1 MNSKYHKLLVLLKS
15 LSGKT
20 LISYHSRGDVEAVA
34 SSLALRTLLPMAT
47 VRSPDR
53 LSGHARSVLKR
64 LGVKEPGVLKAG
76 ELAGFDNVV
85 LVDVASPAML
95 GVLEKDFNS
104 FKGKRVVVDHHISN
118 AVFKKCNVFEF
129 EDRTSCC
136 EVVFDVLKLG
146 GFHIDKKIA
155 SLLLCGVVV
164 DSAFFES
171 SNESTFRAAASLLH
185 ITGISYSEV
194 KRLVAR
200 RVDLN
205 EINTMVANF
214 ERAELVDFKG
224 EVVAFCSCKS
234 FESSTAAALIRS
246 GVSLALCFNEKS
258 GEVSLVKS
266 NSSKVFSGLNA
277 GGFLSKQV
285 SKFKGESGGHE
296 LIAGARLDPMHLPLF
311 VSCFRSAVFVLF

>member
-1 MNSKYHKLLVLLKS
+1 MNSKYHKLLVELKS
-15 LSGKT
+15 LTGKT
-20 LISYHSRGDVEAVA
+20 LISYHSRGDVEAV
-34 SSLALRTLLPMAT
+34 SSALALRTLLPMAT

-64 LGVKEPGVLKAG
+64 LGVKEPLVLKAG
-76 ELAGFDNVV
+76 ELASYDNVV

-95 GVLEKDFNS
+95 GVLEEEFNS
-104 FKGKRVVVDHHISN
+104 FNGKRVVIDHHVSS
-118 AVFKKCNVFEF
+118 AVFKKCKVFEF

-146 GFHIDKKIA
+146 QRRVDKKVA

-171 SNESTFRAAASLLH
+171 SNEGTFRAVASLLH
-185 ITGISYSEV
+185 IAGVSYSEV

-200 RVDLN
+200 QVDLN
-205 EINTMVANF
+205 EIKTVLANLSG
-214 ERAELVDFKG
+214 ADLIDYKG

-234 FESSTAAALIRS
+234 FESSIATALIRS
-246 GVSLALCFNEKS
+246 GASVALCFNEKS

-266 NSSKVFSGLNA
+266 NASKVFGRLNA
-277 GGFLSKQV
+277 GRFLSSQV

-296 LIAGARLDPMHLPLF
+296 LIAGARVPISKLVSF
-311 VSCFRSAVFVLF
+311 VRTFRSEIFVF